1 MRTSVP
7 GDFTESLFIILSFVV
22 FGMVVTSFVERL
34 PLCKSSHCPAVI
46 SPPLTVCR
54 LQHSVV
60 NGNLHSKL
68 FKWPVQI
75 SEVNNMIKVFPIKLC
90 G

>member
-7 GDFTESLFIILSFVV
+7 GDFTESLFIVLGFVV
-22 FGMVVTSFVERL
+22 FGMVVTSFVETL
-34 PLCKSSHCPAVI
+34 LLCKSSHCSTVI
-46 SPPLTVCR
+46 SPSLTVC
-54 LQHSVV
+54 QSQCSVV

-68 FKWPVQI
+68 FKWQVQI
-75 SEVNNMIKVFPIKLC
+75 SEVNSMVKLFLVKLC